1 MKCIYY
7 IALMILQMTA
17 MCSLGPIVPDSI
29 GLSALAIALYIVIWQ
44 IVIQSMISALLLKF
58 RKSEHLP
65 AVVSFAIS
73 ASVFLFVIGLLIR
86 VLNIPQNTVFIVFI
100 IGAPTFFMAPWVG
113 AMLIMRLKCSFR
125 TAANYAILA
134 LFLILILGWVWALFM
149 DERVEE
155 FFGEGTVLAEL
166 AYDSVRVP
174 GYDDP
179 YIIRDPEIWQLTGIE
194 KDGNS
199 YCVHARAHGW
209 MRLQTQGSRNEWTD
223 CFPTVLNSAIFR
235 PDATDDSDRLDDRSF
250 CVRGTFFKCW
260 TDIQGLKWQSGALT
274 LALNPYFPLTG
285 LVLEFIDDGD
295 IILTLFPSDAATDSE
310 AGTLTWAVPEQPW
323 QDGDSLTFRIRA
335 QRLPGD
341 PDGP

>member
-1 MKCIYY
+1 MT
-7 IALMILQMTA
+7 LQMTA

-29 GLSALAIALYIVIWQ
+29 GLSALAIALYILLYIAVWQ
-44 IVIQSMISALLLKF
+44 IVIQSLITALLLKF

-73 ASVFLFVIGLLIR
+73 AGVLLFVIGLLIR

-113 AMLIMRLKCSFR
+113 AMLIMRLKSSFR
-125 TAANYAILA
+125 TVANHAISA

-166 AYDSVRVP
+166 AYDYVRVP

-179 YIIRDPEIWQLTGIE
+179 YIIRDPEIWQLTGIQ
-194 KDGNS
+194 KNGYS
-199 YCVHARAHGW
+199 YCVHVRSHGW
-209 MRLQTQGSRNEWTD
+209 MRLPTHGSRNEWTD
-223 CFPTVLNSAIFR
+223 CFPTVLNHAIFT
-235 PDATDDSDRLDDRSF
+235 PGATDDSDRLDDRSF

-260 TDIQGLKWQSGALT
+260 TDIQGLEWQNGALT
-274 LALNPYFPLTG
+274 LTLDPYFPLTG
-285 LVLEFIDDGD
+285 LVLEFIEDED

-310 AGTLTWAVPEQPW
+310 AGTLTWSVPEQPW

-335 QRLPGD
+335 ERLPGD
-341 PDGP
+341 PAGP